1 MGAYFHMIKGLEMR
15 EMVYKLNVSQLSEEL
30 RQGIDLLKEDYEISY
45 DEEGCYLVGEVVSNG
60 KLVVDFKDNKARI
73 SYHSLSSFY
82 RGVGHVLQAMSSG
95 KLSCHIEEVS
105 SFESNGLMFDCS
117 RNGVLNVKSIEGLLR
132 KLALLGHNVFMLYME
147 DVYEIFEQPYFGY
160 MRGRY
165 THEELRHIDDY
176 AHTLGIEV
184 IPCIQTLAH
193 LNQFLRWPHTNQ
205 YKDMDDILLVGS
217 DSVHELI
224 EQMMRNLAQCFRSNK
239 VHVGMDEAYN
249 LGRGKYLDEHG
260 YTPKLQ
266 IMQNH
271 LKLVRSIAKTYGK
284 EIIIWDDMF
293 FRSYGTES
301 EDSLVDLDEVN
312 LMYWDYYHDSL
323 DYYRHELT
331 KRLALSSNT
340 MFAGGAWKWI
350 GYVPHH
356 TKTLMTTCPALTAC
370 KELGI
375 KHVMVTSWGD
385 DGCEAPVY
393 NCLFGTVLFA
403 EYGYQSDFDLE
414 VFKEKLAF
422 ITGLSYEEHL
432 LIERIDLPADVSPT
446 SVTNL
451 SKYVLYQD
459 PLSGICDYHLQNLD
473 LTSHFKDIL
482 DGLESLKVSEEAIDY
497 IQLYRSF
504 VQVLELKWNLGLN
517 IRKAYQENNCF
528 KLECIIEHQIRPLL
542 QRLDEFKWKYEMMWM
557 RTLKPQGYEVIDI
570 RLGGVKT
577 RLETTLI
584 TLQRYLAGEI
594 SQIPLLE
601 EELLPYYEGQEGLII
616 LNQYGLIASASR
628 LTW

>member
-1 MGAYFHMIKGLEMR
+1 MN
-15 EMVYKLNVSQLSEEL
+15 VKLNVIGLPDVL
-30 RQGIDLLKEDYEISY
+30 RQGIELLKEDYGISY
-45 DEEGCYLVGEVVSNG
+45 GEDGCELICEQVSDA
-60 KLVVDFKDNKARI
+60 KLVVDFSNQKARI
-73 SYHSLSSFY
+73 TYHSLSSFY
-82 RGVGHVLQAMSSG
+82 RGLGHLLQAMSQHQT
-95 KLSCHIEEVS
+95 SCYIEEVS

-117 RNGVLNVKSIEGLLR
+117 RNGVLNVRTIEGLLR
-132 KLALLGHNVFMLYME
+132 KLSLLGHNVFMLYME
-147 DVYEIFEQPYFGY
+147 DVYEILEQPYFGY

-165 THEELRHIDDY
+165 SHDELRHIDDY

-193 LNQFLRWPHTNQ
+193 LNQFLRWPHAAQ

-217 DSVHELI
+217 DAVQTLI
-224 EQMMRNLAQCFRSNK
+224 DQMLKNLAQCFRSNK

-271 LKLVRSIAKTYGK
+271 LKLVRSLAKTYSK

-301 EDSLVDLDEVN
+301 DESLVDLDEVN
-312 LMYWDYYHDSL
+312 LMYWDYYHDDL
-323 DYYRHELT
+323 EHYRHELT
-331 KRLALSSNT
+331 KRLALSPNT

-356 TKTLMTTCPALTAC
+356 TKTLMTTSQALTAC

-385 DGCEAPVY
+385 DGCEAPVF

-403 EYGYQSDFDLE
+403 EYGYQADFDLE

-422 ITGLSYEEHL
+422 ITGLPYEAHL
-432 LIERIDLPADVSPT
+432 LIEKIDLPTDAVS

-459 PLSGICDYHLQNLD
+459 PLSGICDYHLQNLN
-473 LTSHFKDIL
+473 LTPHFKEIL
-482 DGLESLKVSEEAIDY
+482 ACLDPFKGEEYID
-497 IQLYRSF
+497 LYRSF
-504 VQVLELKWNLGLN
+504 VEVLVLKCNLGLE
-517 IRKAYQENNCF
+517 IRKTYQEDNHF
-528 KLECIIEHQIRPLL
+528 KLEWIIRQQIVPLL
-542 QRLDEFKWKYEMMWM
+542 QRLDEFKLKYENMWM
-557 RTLKPQGYEVIDI
+557 KTLKPQGYEVIDI

-577 RLETTLI
+577 RLETTMR
-584 TLQRYLAGEI
+584 TLQSYLSGEI
-594 SQIPLLE
+594 SEISLLE
-601 EELLPYYEGQEGLII
+601 EELLPYYEGSNGLIT

>member
-1 MGAYFHMIKGLEMR
+1 M
-15 EMVYKLNVSQLSEEL
+15 
-30 RQGIDLLKEDYEISY
+30 
-45 DEEGCYLVGEVVSNG
+45 
-60 KLVVDFKDNKARI
+60 
-73 SYHSLSSFY
+73 
-82 RGVGHVLQAMSSG
+82 
-95 KLSCHIEEVS
+95 
-105 SFESNGLMFDCS
+105 
-117 RNGVLNVKSIEGLLR
+117 
-132 KLALLGHNVFMLYME
+132 
-147 DVYEIFEQPYFGY
+147 
-160 MRGRY
+160 GRY
-165 THEELRHIDDY
+165 
-176 AHTLGIEV
+176 V
-184 IPCIQTLAH
+184 
-193 LNQFLRWPHTNQ
+193 
-205 YKDMDDILLVGS
+205 
-217 DSVHELI
+217 
-224 EQMMRNLAQCFRSNK
+224 
-239 VHVGMDEAYN
+239 
-249 LGRGKYLDEHG
+249 
-260 YTPKLQ
+260 
-266 IMQNH
+266 
-271 LKLVRSIAKTYGK
+271 
-284 EIIIWDDMF
+284 

-601 EELLPYYEGQEGLII
+601 EELLPYYEGQEGLIT

>member
-1 MGAYFHMIKGLEMR
+1 MKMR
-15 EMVYKLNVSQLSEEL
+15 LNVNQLSERL
-30 RQGIDLLKEDYEISY
+30 RQGIDLLKDDYGISY
-45 DEEGCYLVGEVVSNG
+45 DEQGCQIIGEYVSDA
-60 KLVVDFKDNKARI
+60 KLVVDFSNQKARI
-73 SYHSLSSFY
+73 MYHSLSSFY
-82 RGVGHVLQAMSSG
+82 RGFGHLLQAMSHNRE
-95 KLSCHIEEVS
+95 SCYVEEVS

-117 RNGVLNVKSIEGLLR
+117 RNGVLNVRSIESLLR

-147 DVYEIFEQPYFGY
+147 DVYEILEQPYFGY

-176 AHTLGIEV
+176 AHKLGIEV

-193 LNQFLRWPHTNQ
+193 LNQFLRWPHAHQ
-205 YKDMDDILLVGS
+205 YKDMDDILLVES
-217 DSVHELI
+217 DTVQQLI
-224 EQMMRNLAQCFRSNK
+224 EQMMGNLAQCFRSNK

-249 LGRGKYLDEHG
+249 LGRGKYLDLHG

-271 LKLVRSIAKTYGK
+271 LKLVRSIAKMYGK

-293 FRSYGTES
+293 FRPYGTES
-301 EDSLVDLDEVN
+301 GDSVVELNEIN
-312 LMYWDYYHDSL
+312 LMYWDYYYDNLEH
-323 DYYRHELT
+323 YRQELMR
-331 KRLALSSNT
+331 RLALSSNT

-385 DGCEAPVY
+385 DGCEAPVF

-403 EYGYQSDFDLE
+403 EYGYQTDFDLE

-422 ITGLSYEEHL
+422 ITGLPYEAHL
-432 LIERIDLPADVSPT
+432 LIEKIDLPTDASVT

-451 SKYVLYQD
+451 SKYVIYQD

-473 LTSHFKDIL
+473 LTPHFKEIVACLEQFKVEGDVL
-482 DGLESLKVSEEAIDY
+482 DYLN
-497 IQLYRSF
+497 LYRSF
-504 VQVLELKWNLGLN
+504 VEVLELKWNLGLN
-517 IRKAYQENNCF
+517 IRKAYREHNRF
-528 KLECIIEHQIRPLL
+528 KLEWIIEHQIYPLL
-542 QRLDEFKWKYEMMWM
+542 QRLDEFKLKYEEMWM
-557 RTLKPQGYEVIDI
+557 KTLKPQGYEVIDI
-570 RLGGVKT
+570 RLGGVKA
-577 RLETTLI
+577 RLETTMR
-584 TLQRYLAGEI
+584 TLQNYLVGEF
-594 SQIPLLE
+594 SELLLLE
-601 EELLPYYEGQEGLII
+601 EDLLPFYEGSKELMT
-616 LNQYGLIASASR
+616 LNQYGLIASANR